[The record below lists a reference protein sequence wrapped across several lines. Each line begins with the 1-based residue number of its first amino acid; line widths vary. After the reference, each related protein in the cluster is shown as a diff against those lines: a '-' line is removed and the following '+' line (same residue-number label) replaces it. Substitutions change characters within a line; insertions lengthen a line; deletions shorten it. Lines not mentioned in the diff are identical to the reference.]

1 MIPQSACRA
10 LVAAV
15 AVAAASTSAL
25 AASFDCS
32 KAAQPDEKAIC
43 ATPALG
49 DLDVEMATLYR
60 VRMELPMLMGARG
73 AARDEQQSFLEQRA
87 KCAGDVACLTQQYD
101 QRISALNQTIADGM
115 HDYCVKLGI
124 C

>member
-1 MIPQSACRA
+1 MISPFARTTV
-10 LVAAV
+10 LAAI
-15 AVAAASTSAL
+15 VAAATATGAH
-25 AASFDCS
+25 AASFDCG
-32 KAAQPDEKAIC
+32 KATQPDEKAIC

-73 AARDEQQSFLEQRA
+73 AARDDQQSFLDERA
-87 KCAGDVACLTQQYD
+87 KCGSDVACLTQQYN
-101 QRISALNQTIADGM
+101 QRVSELNQTIADGM